1 MIETG
6 TDPIASSGCPA
17 SKNDFSFK
25 LKNNNKNY
33 TAVPMIPAESTAAQE
48 TEPTIP
54 SEPTLIPAAEVEIPQ
69 EETVQKQIS
78 ETEITGRNKLVI
90 YFSRTGEQYSVGVI
104 EKGNT
109 AIVAAMIAEIADADL
124 FEVIP
129 ADDHC

>member
-1 MIETG
+1 
-6 TDPIASSGCPA
+6 
-17 SKNDFSFK
+17 
-25 LKNNNKNY
+25 
-33 TAVPMIPAESTAAQE
+33 MIPAESTAEQE

-54 SEPTLIPAAEVEIPQ
+54 SEPTLIPAAEEEIPQ